1 MAGSDL
7 FLVVFSFLSSVLSG
21 VTGVGGGMLLISIM
35 PGFMPITAVIPVH
48 GIVQFSSNASRA
60 LFAIRDIDWRVMT
73 SYVLGSVT
81 GAAMGSR
88 LVTAFPS
95 EGLPLLLAAFI
106 LIVTWT
112 PAAQA
117 SRKLPGKFFVLGWVQ
132 TFLSLFVGATG
143 PLGPPVLLREGFR
156 RDRLVATEAVFMSW
170 VHLLKVL
177 TFGLLGFV
185 FRPYVI
191 LLAAMVGAVILGSW
205 VGTLLRPRMPE
216 KIFRVTVRILITGL
230 AVRMIVGVITQSM

>member
-1 MAGSDL
+1 MAVGDL
-7 FLVVFSFLSSVLSG
+7 FLIVFSFFSSLLSA

-48 GIVQFSSNASRA
+48 GLVQFSSNASRA
-60 LFAIRDIDWRVMT
+60 LFAFRAIDRQVMT
-73 SYVLGSVT
+73 SYVLGAAT
-81 GAAMGSR
+81 GAAVGSR
-88 LVTAFPS
+88 LVVALPS
-95 EGLPLLLAAFI
+95 EWLPLLLAAFI

-112 PAAQA
+112 PAARA
-117 SRKLPGKFFVLGWVQ
+117 SRRLPGKFFVLGWVQ

-156 RDRLVATEAVFMSW
+156 RDRLVATEAAFMSCC
-170 VHLLKVL
+170 HLLKVL

-191 LLAAMVGAVILGSW
+191 LLVAMIGAVIFGSW
-205 VGTLLRPRMPE
+205 VGTLLRPRLPE
-216 KIFRVTVRILITGL
+216 NIFRVTVRIIITVL
-230 AVRMIVGVITQSM
+230 AMRMIVSVITRSM